1 MQLGK
6 QIKLTLISVSS
17 DTTSDTLLFVAY
29 PCRTEISFR
38 DYFRNAL
45 AQRRDAADTP
55 VLNSMTNCPSEGAMI
70 L

>member
-45 AQRRDAADTP
+45 AQRRDAADTH
-55 VLNSMTNCPSEGAMI
+55 SMTNCPSEGAMI